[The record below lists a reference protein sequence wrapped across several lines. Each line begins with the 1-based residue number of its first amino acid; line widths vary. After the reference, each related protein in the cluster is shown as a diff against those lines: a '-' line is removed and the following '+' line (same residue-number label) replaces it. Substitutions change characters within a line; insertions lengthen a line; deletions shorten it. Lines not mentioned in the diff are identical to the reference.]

1 MSIYIGAPKPSD
13 PIEPGRAPA
22 PVPTPEIPDRS
33 NRLIFPAA
41 DPTPFIHP
49 GGLPPF
55 VEEERLDEPFRE
67 YGPTTVRI
75 CEGFAFVDYPEQAMA
90 DAAMDVLRPKL
101 AADGHLGGY
110 PGVNLSWGKRSIVL
124 KYQIE
129 LAEKKRRDKERE
141 TRRERK
147 DAERRARKRDRRRD
161 SRSRSGSRDGGRG
174 RSRRSRDER
183 RDGSRSASSDGSS
196 SSESR

>member
-1 MSIYIGAPKPSD
+1 M
-13 PIEPGRAPA
+13 
-22 PVPTPEIPDRS
+22 
-33 NRLIFPAA
+33 
-41 DPTPFIHP
+41 
-49 GGLPPF
+49 PPF

-196 SSESR
+196 SSESRSRDRKRRRKRRKNCLLYTSPSPRD